1 MWAEQSSWAIVVER
15 VWAMQMQHTVIMGL
29 PGGNPEV
36 ALVVLVESADSSLES
51 SYAIGDGRVRGR
63 SAIAIS

>member
-1 MWAEQSSWAIVVER
+1 
-15 VWAMQMQHTVIMGL
+15 MQMQHTVIMGL